1 MRKSEFG
8 GFILR
13 IVLGAIFIVH
23 GLAKLQEGIPA
34 VADRFAGYDL
44 PFPELFAY
52 GVTGL
57 EIIGGIFLIIGFS
70 IRLFSFLFI
79 LLMAGAIATVK
90 YQVGFLH
97 GYEFDLALMA
107 MAVYLLFASN
117 RFLALDNF
125 IVEGKAKKN
134 KHK

>member
-1 MRKSEFG
+1 MKQSEIG

-13 IVLGAIFIVH
+13 IALGATFIIH
-23 GLAKLQEGIPA
+23 GLAKLQEGIA
-34 VADRFAGYDL
+34 TVIERFANYDL
-44 PFPELFAY
+44 PYPELLAY

-70 IRLFSFLFI
+70 IRLFAFLFM

-90 YQVGFLH
+90 YSTGFLH
-97 GYEFDLALMA
+97 GYELDVALMA
-107 MAVYLLFASN
+107 MAAYLFFASN

-125 IVEGKAKKN
+125 ISEGKQKKN
-134 KHK
+134 K